1 MKTASTERSYSA
13 VLMKLHQAG
22 GVVQTIYQAMARR
35 HNELF
40 GVYLNENTRDSQV
53 QDSSIQDVARGLLT
67 ITCFQ
72 MWYVS
77 EVSWSYPLS
86 TASESSFR

>member
-13 VLMKLHQAG
+13 VFMKLHQAG
-22 GVVQTIYQAMARR
+22 GVVQTFYQAMARR

-40 GVYLNENTRDSQV
+40 GVYAYLNENTRDSQV

-77 EVSWSYPLS
+77 YVS
-86 TASESSFR
+86 